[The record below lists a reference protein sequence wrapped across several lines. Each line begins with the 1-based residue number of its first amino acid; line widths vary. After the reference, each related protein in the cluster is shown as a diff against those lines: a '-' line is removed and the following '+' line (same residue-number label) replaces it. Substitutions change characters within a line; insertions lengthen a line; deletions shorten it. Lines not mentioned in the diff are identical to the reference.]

1 MTRDEFCLTLQ
12 HIRADSSGIT
22 AKTAAISE
30 YDRLTAELTQARM
43 ERDEAVLVRFAT
55 HGDLAQA
62 IKERDQARATIINK
76 DIVLEAYRAQVQ
88 ELQRNNVEFNELLN
102 KATADRDSE
111 ARWAKHY
118 HEQCVT
124 LAAELA
130 AIKTLSNADSGL
142 KSYCETHERYM
153 EWVSDHNHPEGGYW
167 LCEICVEEE
176 EAFYNSKKGDD
187 YDGEDEEEL
196 P

>member
-142 KSYCETHERYM
+142 KSYFDIRPGQRRRVVDAVPGHRHDMPFPLQAFHERQFVGWFDLSM
-153 EWVSDHNHPEGGYW
+153 HVVN
-167 LCEICVEEE
+167 
-176 EAFYNSKKGDD
+176 A
-187 YDGEDEEEL
+187 
-196 P
+196 